1 MPIADVSPLASRPA
15 FQMRRAGDVVVPRD
29 SVALVPVTP
38 AAASPSLSSGLAR
51 PDPSF
56 VTHLIAMAEQDPQ
69 TRVLRRAA
77 ITDVEAAYRASANQ
91 NHPALPNG
99 LRTHRTA

>member
-1 MPIADVSPLASRPA
+1 MPIADLSPLASRPA
-15 FQMRRAGDVVVPRD
+15 FQMRRAGDVVVPKA
-29 SVALVPVTP
+29 SSALVPVNP
-38 AAASPSLSSGLAR
+38 AARTAALSSGLAR

-77 ITDVEAAYRASANQ
+77 ITDVEAAYRAAANQ
-91 NHPALPNG
+91 NQAVRPNG